1 MENTYPQYPIVEV
14 KFIYELTNIGKGII
28 PTLEAQN
35 LTLIYTDIEIPE
47 TPSWQQTLGDYPVL
61 YGSVAIQSYMST
73 FKHYATINDSFN
85 SNYNRGFYMI
95 DGSDEALFNNKDIV
109 GIGTET
115 NDSVLQKGLFFSKIK
130 SRVVDNYTQKGLE
143 NEGDYEAN
151 FTSRSLVTKQYVD
164 NRTVINS
171 TTTSLSKSQLN
182 TSYPFANTGFKV
194 QCLNIAQGALIYE
207 KTSSGWVQYAVQVV
221 V

>member
-35 LTLIYTDIEIPE
+35 LTLIYSYIEIPG
-47 TPSWQQTLGDYPVL
+47 TPSWQETLGDYPIL
-61 YGSVAIQSYMST
+61 YGSVEIQTFHSI
-73 FKHYATINDSFN
+73 FKHFAANNGSFD

-95 DGSDEALFNNKDIV
+95 DGTDEAFFNNKDLV

-115 NDSVLQKGLFFSKIK
+115 NDSSLQKGMFFSKTK

-164 NRTVINS
+164 NQTVANN
-171 TTTSLSKSQLN
+171 TTTTLSKSQLS
-182 TSYPFANTGFKV
+182 TSYPLAITGFKV
-194 QCLNIAQGALIYE
+194 QCLNITQGALMYE
-207 KTSSGWVQYAVQVV
+207 KTSTGWLQYAVQVV
-221 V
+221 A